1 MAKAHFFAGE
11 PPMPVPKAK
20 EMSAR
25 THEDADLIA
34 ARRVLHH
41 AGAAVAALANHLDGA
56 FSAAIDVLLAV
67 RGRVVVS
74 GMGKSGHVGRKIAA
88 TLSSTG
94 TPAQFV
100 HPAEASHG
108 DLGALTRS
116 DALLML
122 SNSGE
127 TTELS
132 DLITYAKRHGIPLIG
147 IASNPDSAL
156 ITASDAALVLPRA
169 QEACPMGLAPTT
181 STALMLALGDALAV
195 ALMERKG
202 FSADQYRDLHP
213 AGSLG
218 RALIR
223 VCDIMHGSESLP
235 LVAPDTAMRDV
246 LLTMT
251 SGGFGVAGV
260 IDSERSLVGIITDGD
275 LRRHMAREL
284 VDRTA
289 LEVMTAHP
297 KTVAPD
303 MLAAEALALMNG
315 ATQKITCLFV
325 VDPQGGLLTPV
336 GILHVH
342 DCLRAGLRCWPLCQA
357 TNPRPAARWVPL
369 TVRAHGVFR
378 PARRSSVPGASSCSS

>member
-1 MAKAHFFAGE
+1 MIFAWAPRCAPAEWPKPVSSAGE
-11 PPMPVPKAK
+11 SPMPVSTTK
-20 EMSAR
+20 EIAGEGS
-25 THEDADLIA
+25 EEADLRA
-34 ARRVLHH
+34 ARRVLRF
-41 AGAAVAALANHLDGA
+41 AGEALSALSANLDGA
-56 FSAAIDVLLAV
+56 CARALDVLSAV

-74 GMGKSGHVGRKIAA
+74 GMGKSGHIGRKIAA
-88 TLSSTG
+88 TFSSTG
-94 TPAQFV
+94 PPAQFV

-181 STALMLALGDALAV
+181 STTLMLALGDALAV

-223 VCDIMHGSESLP
+223 VCDIMHGAGSLP
-235 LVAPDTAMRDV
+235 LVAPDTVMRDV

-260 IDSERSLVGIITDGD
+260 IDSEGSLTGIITDGD

-284 VDRTA
+284 VDRSA
-289 LEVMTAHP
+289 REVMTAHP

-303 MLAAEALALMNG
+303 MLAAEALALITP
-315 ATQKITCLFV
+315 ATQKSTRPFLLYPP
-325 VDPQGGLLTPV
+325 DAPLTPTS
-336 GILHVH
+336 L
-342 DCLRAGLRCWPLCQA
+342 L
-357 TNPRPAARWVPL
+357 
-369 TVRAHGVFR
+369 
-378 PARRSSVPGASSCSS
+378 

>member
-1 MAKAHFFAGE
+1 
-11 PPMPVPKAK
+11 MPVSQAK
-20 EMSAR
+20 EVSVLSR
-25 THEDADLIA
+25 EEADLRA
-34 ARRVLHH
+34 ARRVLRF
-41 AGAAVAALANHLDGA
+41 AGEALTALSDNLDGA
-56 FSAAIDVLLAV
+56 FSRALDLLSAV

-108 DLGALTRS
+108 DMGALTRA

-127 TTELS
+127 TAELS

-156 ITASDAALVLPRA
+156 ITASDAPLVLPKA

-181 STALMLALGDALAV
+181 STTVMLALGDALAV

-202 FSADQYRDLHP
+202 FSVDQYRDLHP
-213 AGSLG
+213 AGALG

-223 VCDIMHGSESLP
+223 VSDIMHGVDRLP
-235 LVAPDTAMRDV
+235 LVRPESAMREV

-251 SGGFGVAGV
+251 AGGFGVAGV
-260 IDSERSLVGIITDGD
+260 LGEGGRLAGIITDGD
-275 LRRHMAREL
+275 LRRHMEPLLLERPAR
-284 VDRTA
+284 
-289 LEVMTAHP
+289 EVMTVGP
-297 KTVAPD
+297 KTVVPG
-303 MLAAEALALMNG
+303 MLAAEALAYMNNSNP
-315 ATQKITCLFV
+315 KVTCLFV
-325 VDPQGGLLTPV
+325 LDDGDARGVPV

-342 DCLRAGLRCWPLCQA
+342 DLLRAGLR
-357 TNPRPAARWVPL
+357 
-369 TVRAHGVFR
+369 
-378 PARRSSVPGASSCSS
+378 